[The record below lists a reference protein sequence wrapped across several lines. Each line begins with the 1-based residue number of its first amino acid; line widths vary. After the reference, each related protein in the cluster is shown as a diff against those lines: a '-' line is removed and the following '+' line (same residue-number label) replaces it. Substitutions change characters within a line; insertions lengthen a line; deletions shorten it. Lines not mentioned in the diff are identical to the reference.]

1 MIEEY
6 FLQVE
11 HALREY
17 PNISSYA
24 LSKKI
29 YNSRQGSIGG
39 KIVFE
44 YGQSQTSRKTNQILQ
59 PQ

>member
-11 HALREY
+11 NALREY

-44 YGQSQTSRKTNQILQ
+44 NGQSQTSRKIDSIFQS
-59 PQ
+59 